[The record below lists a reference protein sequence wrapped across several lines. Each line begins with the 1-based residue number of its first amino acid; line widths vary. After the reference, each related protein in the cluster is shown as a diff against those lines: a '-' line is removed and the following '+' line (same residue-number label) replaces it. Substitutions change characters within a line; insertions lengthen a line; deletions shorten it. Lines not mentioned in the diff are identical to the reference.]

1 MFIACLSCIFV
12 ILLNKFNS
20 IQFDCIDH
28 RARHCPEPL
37 VPHEV
42 PTQAWS
48 KVGSDLFQLDNKD
61 NLVIVDY
68 HSNYPDVY
76 QIPSQSSKSVIT
88 AMKES
93 FGRFGIPDLLF
104 SDNGPCYSKKF
115 AEEWDFKHVTSS
127 PMYP

>member
-1 MFIACLSCIFV
+1 MVNQCG
-12 ILLNKFNS
+12 
-20 IQFDCIDH
+20 DCIDH
-28 RARHCPEPL
+28 RAIHCPEPL

-42 PTQAWS
+42 PTQTWS

-61 NLVIVDY
+61 YLVIVDY

-93 FGRFGIPDLLF
+93 FGRFGIPDL
-104 SDNGPCYSKKF
+104 C
-115 AEEWDFKHVTSS
+115 
-127 PMYP
+127 